1 MILLRCYNFVNML
14 IRAYVFCIV
23 FMILWFCY
31 DSNNNLLIYVDFV
44 KALYDTEEMYLN
56 RVSENKG
63 VYSLKKLL

>member
-1 MILLRCYNFVNML
+1 MIILRIYKFVMILLRCYNFVNML

-44 KALYDTEEMYLN
+44 KAL
-56 RVSENKG
+56 
-63 VYSLKKLL
+63 